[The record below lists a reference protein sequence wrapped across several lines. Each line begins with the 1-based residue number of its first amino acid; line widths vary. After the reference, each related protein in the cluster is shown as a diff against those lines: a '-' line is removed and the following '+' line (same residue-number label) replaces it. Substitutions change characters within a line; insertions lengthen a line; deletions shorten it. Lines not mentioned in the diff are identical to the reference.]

1 MTTADDIMPD
11 LSDIRDYP
19 STRADQSDPL
29 CSPLWMVL
37 GTLQIHGDRA
47 ALFAAL
53 ARAQAGYQ
61 PIPRSRT
68 VKVKSDKGEYTFD
81 YAPLEEVLTATLP
94 SLNANGLALMSVM
107 GDPEG
112 EDTETELHT
121 LLTHESG
128 AFLHTVERLPSVG
141 KAQERG
147 SQVTYRRRYQT
158 GCLTGTSPEF
168 DDDGNQADG
177 NRVQGMTQKR
187 REPPP
192 PARHDNMQKVIE
204 VGAKRAEQAAAKY
217 QEVVEV
223 VTREVKARPEEPHPH
238 APSDLAAAVT
248 QAALGNMT
256 PAQKATFAGPTVFTE
271 RVVVNDE
278 PLSEDTATR
287 IKGELLRSGYGQTA
301 ARAKLTEVCGAGKSR
316 ENLTE
321 ADGLKLLGVLQR
333 EASK

>member
-1 MTTADDIMPD
+1 MSEAGD
-11 LSDIRDYP
+11 LGNGAWGVATSYGSAIVNDPVRDP
-19 STRADQSDPL
+19 QL
-29 CSPLWMVL
+29 MIL

-112 EDTETELHT
+112 EDAETELHT

-177 NRVQGMTQKR
+177 NKVQGMTQKR

-192 PARHDNMQKVIE
+192 PPAREKTPVEVPDVKV
-204 VGAKRAEQAAAKY
+204 APKRAE
-217 QEVVEV
+217 
-223 VTREVKARPEEPHPH
+223 EPLPY
-238 APSDLAAAVT
+238 APPDLAESVT

-256 PAQKATFAGPTVFTE
+256 PAQKATFTGPTVRTE
-271 RVVVNDE
+271 RLVVNDE